1 MSKKVKDFP
10 KMFIIFMD
18 EEPEKIPAFFE
29 KAGRK
34 ISHTILDVGA
44 FWGVI
49 GTTRDTP
56 GVLYLWNG
64 NEVVFMDGINENAF
78 EESKLKKALSKKT
91 L

>member
-1 MSKKVKDFP
+1 MAKVNKDFP

-29 KAGRK
+29 NAGRK
-34 ISHTILDVGA
+34 FNHIVMDVGA
-44 FWGVI
+44 FWTVM
-49 GTTRDTP
+49 GTQRDTP

-64 NEVVFMDGINENAF
+64 NEVSFYDGINDNAF
-78 EESKLKKALSKKT
+78 TEEKMKKALAKEK